1 MPTKEPVKGMR
12 DILPDEM
19 RLRNDV
25 LAVMRNV
32 YGSFGFEQIETPCME
47 RIENLQTNQGGD
59 NEKLVFKVLKRG
71 EKLAKA
77 VQTSCVDELSD
88 AGMRYDLTVPLAR
101 YYARNAEKLP
111 LPFKAMQIGPVW
123 RADNPQQGRYRQFC
137 QADID
142 ILGDESPN
150 AEIELVCATSL
161 FLKQMGIAHQVR
173 INDRRLLSALAAT
186 CGFEAGRHSDVFVV
200 MDKLDKIGVGGVCG
214 ELRSIGC
221 TEESVSA
228 YRRILEDFGEA
239 PDKLAYCENALSA
252 HVEAA
257 TLESLRAIESGVAAI
272 TGGACAP
279 CLDLS
284 LVRGM
289 GYYTG
294 TIFEV
299 ESPEFGSSIA
309 GGGRYDRMVG
319 DFAGKPVPA
328 CGFSVGFERIIQ
340 VLLEKAQVEE
350 SDDKMAVL
358 YERGQTIEQIT
369 RLQEEYQ
376 PLREAGKT
384 VLVQKKARNF
394 ARQKERLAAA
404 GYGQVIV
411 AHGDPAKGLL

>member
-19 RLRNDV
+19 RLRNDM

-77 VQTSCVDELSD
+77 VQTSCMDELSD

-123 RADNPQQGRYRQFC
+123 RADNPQQGRYRQFY

-173 INDRRLLSALAAT
+173 INDRRLLPALAAT
-186 CGFEAGRHSDVFVV
+186 CGFEAGRYSDVFVV

-239 PDKLAYCENALSA
+239 SDKLAYCEHALSS

-257 TLESLRAIESGVAAI
+257 TLESLRAIETGVAAI
-272 TGGACAP
+272 TEGACAP

-411 AHGDPAKGLL
+411 AHSDSAKGLL